1 MEEDFDPIAEAKNHW
16 AKRWPEHSSY
26 MAAATSI
33 MRAQQLIL
41 KATDDALRPYGL
53 TFARY
58 EALMLLSFTKRGELP
73 LSKLG
78 QRLMIH
84 PTSVTNIVDRLA
96 QDGLIERVPHPTDR
110 RTTLAKI
117 TDLGKKLAEEATVA
131 VHEVNFGISHLTDD
145 DNQDV
150 VRVVNSIR
158 NLRK

>member
-1 MEEDFDPIAEAKNHW
+1 MEEDFDPIAEARSHW
-16 AKRWPEHSSY
+16 EKRWPDHASY

-58 EALMLLSFTKRGELP
+58 EALMLLSFTRRGELP

-78 QRLMIH
+78 HRLMIH
-84 PTSVTNIVDRLA
+84 PTSVTNIVDRLSL
-96 QDGLIERVPHPTDR
+96 DGLIERVPHPTDR

-117 TDLGKKLAEEATVA
+117 TDVGRKLAEEATLA
-131 VHEVNFGISHLTDD
+131 VHDVNFGISHLSDL
-145 DNQDV
+145 DNEEI

-158 NLRK
+158 NLTK